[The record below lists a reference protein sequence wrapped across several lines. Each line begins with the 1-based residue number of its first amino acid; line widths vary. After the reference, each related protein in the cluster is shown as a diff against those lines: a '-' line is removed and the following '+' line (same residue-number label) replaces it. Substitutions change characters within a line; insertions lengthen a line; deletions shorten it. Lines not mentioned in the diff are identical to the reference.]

1 MSDIKKFSDY
11 EEMFIEANRDKTVG
25 ELMDTYCHL
34 DSHFLKYHDKR
45 YGSYFGNSYFIDTR
59 SILHELEKE
68 FFSFASQQE
77 GFKEIPILGTVPID
91 EDDCEAYAVE
101 KISDHTYKVIYY
113 DYNEYYFIYK
123 QLSHCTLRPSHYE
136 TIGDLYRAIDDHL
149 I

>member
-1 MSDIKKFSDY
+1 MSDVKKFSDY

-77 GFKEIPILGTVPID
+77 GFKEIPILGTVLLK
-91 EDDCEAYAVE
+91 EYDCYAYAVE
-101 KISDHTYKVIYY
+101 KISDDTYKVIYY
-113 DYNEYYFIYK
+113 DCDGFYFVCK
-123 QLSHCTLRPSHYE
+123 QLSHCELEPSPYE
-136 TIGDLYRAIDDHL
+136 TIGDYYHAIDNQL